1 LFGGGFVVPLGF
13 VTVMRGGIL
22 VTVGRAVF
30 RPKRSLFMCGGCPAV
45 RAPRI
50 DMALS
55 GRLVSRAGPFQR
67 LLGAQMRLLG

>member
-1 LFGGGFVVPLGF
+1 MPLGF
-13 VTVMRGGIL
+13 VAVMRGGIL

-30 RPKRSLFMCGGCPAV
+30 RPKRRLFVRSGCPPV
-45 RAPRI
+45 RPPGI

-67 LLGAQMRLLG
+67 LPGAQMRLLG